1 MTGPIRGRP
10 AFDRARLRGRVSHTN
25 QRQGRADPAEVFGVT
40 ADDGVIAPASAER
53 DVHVDHIGIATAN
66 AHLTHGWA

>member
-10 AFDRARLRGRVSHTN
+10 AFDSARLRGRVSHTS

-40 ADDGVIAPASAER
+40 ADDGVIALAWAQR
-53 DVHVDHIGIATAN
+53 DVRVDHIGMATAGS
-66 AHLTHGWA
+66 HLTHVWA